1 MVCLDFV
8 IKFNTKMIKKFLF
21 IYLFLFSFFLT
32 NSYSDNNTYMSLK
45 NKKVN
50 VRYGPGLD
58 YPIKFV
64 FNKKNYPVEIID
76 EKENFRKILDFKKN
90 SGWIH
95 RSQLKKS
102 SSFITLDTV
111 ILFSDSTKFSR
122 PIAKIESGRLL
133 NKKKCNLNWC
143 RVETGEYK
151 GWVLKENLWGLN

>member
-1 MVCLDFV
+1 
-8 IKFNTKMIKKFLF
+8 MIKKFL
-21 IYLFLFSFFLT
+21 IINLFLLSFFLT
-32 NSYSDNNTYMSLK
+32 NSYSDNNMYMSLK

-58 YPIKFV
+58 YPIKFI

-143 RVETGEYK
+143 KVETGEYK

>member
-1 MVCLDFV
+1 
-8 IKFNTKMIKKFLF
+8 MIKKFL
-21 IYLFLFSFFLT
+21 IINLFLLSFFLT

-76 EKENFRKILDFKKN
+76 QKENFRKILDFKKN

-111 ILFSDSTKFSR
+111 ILFSNRKKF
-122 PIAKIESGRLL
+122 
-133 NKKKCNLNWC
+133 
-143 RVETGEYK
+143 
-151 GWVLKENLWGLN
+151 

>member
-1 MVCLDFV
+1 
-8 IKFNTKMIKKFLF
+8 MIKKILIINLFLF
-21 IYLFLFSFFLT
+21 IFFLT
-32 NSYSDNNTYMSLK
+32 NSYSDNNMYMSLK

-111 ILFSDSTKFSR
+111 ILFSNSTKFSR
-122 PIAKIESGRLL
+122 PIAKMEPGRLL
-133 NKKKCNLNWC
+133 NKKKCNLNWGK
-143 RVETGEYK
+143 VETGEYK
-151 GWVLKENLWGLN
+151 GWVLKESLWGLN

>member
-1 MVCLDFV
+1 
-8 IKFNTKMIKKFLF
+8 MIKKFL
-21 IYLFLFSFFLT
+21 IINLFLLSFFLT

-76 EKENFRKILDFKKN
+76 QKENFRKILDFKKN

-133 NKKKCNLNWC
+133 NKKECNLNWC
-143 RVETGEYK
+143 KVETGEYK

>member
-1 MVCLDFV
+1 
-8 IKFNTKMIKKFLF
+8 MIKKFL
-21 IYLFLFSFFLT
+21 IINLFLLSFFLT
-32 NSYSDNNTYMSLK
+32 NSYSDNNMYMSLK

-58 YPIKFV
+58 YPIKFI

-76 EKENFRKILDFKKN
+76 QKENFRKILDFKKN

-102 SSFITLDTV
+102 SSFITLGTV

-151 GWVLKENLWGLN
+151 GWVLKDNLWGLN

>member
-1 MVCLDFV
+1 
-8 IKFNTKMIKKFLF
+8 MIKKFL
-21 IYLFLFSFFLT
+21 IINLFLLSFFLT

-76 EKENFRKILDFKKN
+76 QKENFRKILDFKKN

-122 PIAKIESGRLL
+122 AIAKIESGRLL
-133 NKKKCNLNWC
+133 NEKKCNLNWC

>member
-1 MVCLDFV
+1 MWL
-8 IKFNTKMIKKFLF
+8 KKVLIFTCFIFIFLNNA
-21 IYLFLFSFFLT
+21 YSSESFFL
-32 NSYSDNNTYMSLK
+32 MLK
-45 NKKVN
+45 NSKVN

-76 EKENFRKILDFKKN
+76 QKENFRKILDFKKN

>member
-1 MVCLDFV
+1 
-8 IKFNTKMIKKFLF
+8 MIKKFVF

-58 YPIKFV
+58 YPIKFI
-64 FNKKNYPVEIID
+64 FNKKNYPVKIID
-76 EKENFRKILDFKKN
+76 QKENFRKILDFKKN

-143 RVETGEYK
+143 KVETGEHK

>member
-1 MVCLDFV
+1 
-8 IKFNTKMIKKFLF
+8 MIKKFL
-21 IYLFLFSFFLT
+21 IINLFLFSFFLT
-32 NSYSDNNTYMSLK
+32 YSYSDNNTFMSLK

-102 SSFITLDTV
+102 RSFITLDTV

-133 NKKKCNLNWC
+133 IKKKCNLNWC

>member
-1 MVCLDFV
+1 
-8 IKFNTKMIKKFLF
+8 MIKKFL
-21 IYLFLFSFFLT
+21 IIKLFLFIFFLT

-64 FNKKNYPVEIID
+64 FNKENYPVEIID
-76 EKENFRKILDFKKN
+76 QKENFKKILDFKKN

-102 SSFITLDTV
+102 SSFIALDTV
-111 ILFSDSTKFSR
+111 VLFSDSTKFSR
-122 PIAKIESGRLL
+122 PLAKIESGRLL
-133 NKKKCNLNWC
+133 NKKMCNLNWC
-143 RVETGEYK
+143 RGETGEYK
-151 GWVLKENLWGLN
+151 GWVLKESLWGLN

>member
-1 MVCLDFV
+1 
-8 IKFNTKMIKKFLF
+8 MIKKFL
-21 IYLFLFSFFLT
+21 IMNLFLLSFFLT
-32 NSYSDNNTYMSLK
+32 NSYSDNNMYMSLK

-143 RVETGEYK
+143 RVETEEYK